1 MRVNERRIPTDI
13 KIISCMLLLSILFI
27 FIQLPLRVLFSL
39 FLILFAPGYAL
50 VSVLFPRKEDLTG
63 IERFTLAIVLSIAVT
78 IFDGFVLN
86 YTHFGFCTESIVIS
100 LSAFSI
106 ATLLISIIIRA
117 RLPESERFDIELK
130 ALKDA
135 IFAER
140 GGENPTEIE
149 KALIISL
156 IIAICIAAGII
167 IYAKITFPKEQFTA
181 FYILGEGGRAEN
193 YKTDFFLGEEASF
206 LVGVENH
213 EASAMNY
220 TLKVLLGGSEV
231 ARRRFGL
238 NDGEKW
244 LGNVSFVVT
253 KVGPRIKL
261 EFLLF
266 KGEGGDVVER
276 KPYRELHLW
285 ITSRINFE
293 RPEIVR
299 KYALKVLPDVENGD
313 FEAGQRGWT
322 FVKTHPFFRG
332 MPLNASTLEEMHR
345 EKAKVSG
352 FVVDAE
358 RGFAL
363 PHAKVHVS
371 DRYGWSATVE
381 TNESGYYEVNTI
393 DGRLFVAC
401 WRKGY
406 EKDEK
411 EVSVSEGDNVLLN
424 FSLHALP
431 VYEVRVVERAAGVMD
446 VDVKEKPAE
455 ELLPQVVKRVRG
467 VVVDEVSEK
476 PVVGAK
482 LRFYGYG
489 FYKEANT
496 SERGMFEV
504 LSPKIVLRI
513 TAQAEGYVA
522 NETWINA
529 SKVGEI
535 EIKMTPEKSLIR
547 GFVCDDAGNPIEGVR
562 IRAGDA
568 AEEWKQIY
576 HRETVSDASGHY
588 ELMLKAGEFW
598 LRAEKEGY
606 FFFLKRLSV
615 AYGEEKMLN
624 ITLREKPNE
633 SSVMRGRVIY
643 EGEGVKGVKVRV
655 KCEGYEKETATNE
668 EGYYE
673 LKVPAGEFVVF
684 AEPEVYSAEVHVS
697 MREGEEKVIDLML
710 NSCPLSYYEISF
722 PSRTTSRYG
731 DYGEIY
737 QDIYSNAEGIAIL
750 SFKVWDSYTGNIS
763 AGYHFKRALLN
774 GVVIWEDDVAGD
786 EGWEEVR
793 IPVTLKKGKNR
804 IAFCIYEKRGV
815 GSFPIK
821 VRFDDIRVESI
832 VNFK

>member
-27 FIQLPLRVLFSL
+27 FIQLPLRVLSSL

-78 IFDGFVLN
+78 IFDGFILN

-106 ATLLISIIIRA
+106 ATLLVSIIIRA
-117 RLPESERFDIELK
+117 KLPESERFDIELK

-140 GGENPTEIE
+140 GGEKPTEIE

-213 EASAMNY
+213 EASAVNY

-231 ARRRFGL
+231 ARRHFGL
-238 NDGEKW
+238 KDGEKW

-266 KGEGGDVVER
+266 KEEGGDVVER
-276 KPYRELHLW
+276 KPYRELHIW
-285 ITSRINFE
+285 ITSRLIE

-345 EKAKVSG
+345 EKAKISG

-406 EKDEK
+406 EKEEK
-411 EVSVSEGDNVLLN
+411 EVSVSEGDDVLLN

-455 ELLPQVVKRVRG
+455 ELPPQVVKRVRG

-476 PVVGAK
+476 PVAGAK

-529 SKVGEI
+529 SKVDEI

-576 HRETVSDASGHY
+576 HRETESDASGYY
-588 ELMLKAGEFW
+588 ELRTKAGKFW
-598 LRAEKEGY
+598 LRAEKEG
-606 FFFLKRLSV
+606 FLLFLKEYTV
-615 AYGEEKMLN
+615 EYGEEKVLN
-624 ITLREKPNE
+624 ITLRQKPKE
-633 SSVMRGRVIY
+633 SSVIQGRVIY
-643 EGEGVKGVKVRV
+643 NGKGVKGVKVNV
-655 KCEGYEKETATNE
+655 KGEGYEKEAVTND
-668 EGYYE
+668 EGYYK
-673 LKVPAGEFVVF
+673 LKVPAGNFVVF
-684 AEPEVYSAEVHVS
+684 AEPEVYSAKVNVS
-697 MREGEEKVIDLML
+697 IREGEEREVNIIFE
-710 NSCPLSYYEISF
+710 SCPLSYYEIAF
-722 PSRTTSRYG
+722 PSGTESRYG
-731 DYGEIY
+731 DYGEVY
-737 QDIYSNAEGIAIL
+737 QDIYSEDEGIAII
-750 SFKVWDSYTGNIS
+750 SFKVCDSYTRNES
-763 AGYHFKRALLN
+763 AGYHFKQALLN

-786 EGWEEVR
+786 EGWEEVK
-793 IPVTLKKGKNR
+793 IPVTLNRGENR
-804 IAFCIYEKRGV
+804 IAFRVYEKRGV
-815 GSFPIK
+815 GWFPVK
-821 VRFDDIRVESI
+821 VWFDDIRIEPV
-832 VNFK
+832 FTD